1 MNAKDGEN
9 MAPTFMIVMND
20 AVCSIQEKK
29 NTLNASIRHQNNMF
43 WFLLLHF
50 YSSSIRIYTNFK
62 SSGRMFCEIFASQF
76 FLRCLLQLI

>member
-1 MNAKDGEN
+1 MNDKDGEN
-9 MAPTFMIVMND
+9 MAFTFMIVMND
-20 AVCSIQEKK
+20 AVCSIQKK
-29 NTLNASIRHQNNMF
+29 KTLNASIRHQNDMF

-76 FLRCLLQLI
+76 FLRCLLQFI

>member
-29 NTLNASIRHQNNMF
+29 HIECFHPPPKQHVLVFIAPF
-43 WFLLLHF
+43 
-50 YSSSIRIYTNFK
+50 
-62 SSGRMFCEIFASQF
+62 
-76 FLRCLLQLI
+76 LLQLNLNLHQL

>member
-29 NTLNASIRHQNNMF
+29 HIECFHPPPKQHVLVFIAPV
-43 WFLLLHF
+43 
-50 YSSSIRIYTNFK
+50 
-62 SSGRMFCEIFASQF
+62 
-76 FLRCLLQLI
+76 LLQLNPNLHQL

>member
-1 MNAKDGEN
+1 MNDKDGEN
-9 MAPTFMIVMND
+9 MAFTFMIVMND
-20 AVCSIQEKK
+20 AVCSIQKK
-29 NTLNASIRHQNNMF
+29 NTLNASIRHQNDMF

-76 FLRCLLQLI
+76 FLRCLLQFI

>member
-9 MAPTFMIVMND
+9 MTFTFMIVMND
-20 AVCSIQEKK
+20 AVCSIQEK
-29 NTLNASIRHQNNMF
+29 NTLNASIRHQNDMF
-43 WFLLLHF
+43 WCLLLHF